1 MYQLEIRNYQGRGMC
16 QAVRACL
23 FSSQVTLSFHDG
35 VDVTKIVSPMKKP
48 SSGTSRKRTPG
59 AFSLAHKAYQE
70 IRDKILKGEFPVGIV
85 LSRRKIATELQM
97 SFPPV
102 SEAFQQL
109 ESEGLLESKPRVG
122 TRVRI
127 PTKQDVRD
135 RAIIR
140 EALETQAARLFAERA
155 GIREKQKLLRMGKHL
170 DKLYARCEIETV
182 NRNFLFSVNTY
193 HMDLHLRIAEG
204 ARCPVL
210 RDAIEREQVLIFN
223 WLYDTVAQRRT
234 LSSNFHARLTAALA
248 TGKPAAAAAAMRRH
262 IRFGLREVLSK
273 INRLGQSENG
283 WRLKKAKKMENLHT
297 QVVDYQWRRRGSN
310 PKEAMRDLA

>member
-1 MYQLEIRNYQGRGMC
+1 MKKTQPGTPPKRRRFFARKPSLSAAKRP
-16 QAVRACL
+16 
-23 FSSQVTLSFHDG
+23 TLS
-35 VDVTKIVSPMKKP
+35 
-48 SSGTSRKRTPG
+48 
-59 AFSLAHKAYQE
+59 LANRAYQE
-70 IRDKILKGEFPVGIV
+70 IRDNILKGEFPVGIV
-85 LSRRKIATELQM
+85 LSRRKIAAELQM

-127 PTKQDVRD
+127 PTEQDVRD
-135 RAIIR
+135 RGIIR

-155 GIREKQKLLRMGKHL
+155 SRREKQELRRMGIHL
-170 DKLYARCEIETV
+170 DKLYACCETGTV

-193 HMDLHLRIAEG
+193 HMDLHLHIAEA

-234 LSSNFHARLTAALA
+234 LSSDFHARLTTALA
-248 TGKPAAAAAAMRRH
+248 TGKPEAAAAAMRRH

-273 INRLGQSENG
+273 IGSLGKSENG
-283 WRLKKAKKMENLHT
+283 WRLKKSERNG
-297 QVVDYQWRRRGSN
+297 RSPFPNR
-310 PKEAMRDLA
+310 